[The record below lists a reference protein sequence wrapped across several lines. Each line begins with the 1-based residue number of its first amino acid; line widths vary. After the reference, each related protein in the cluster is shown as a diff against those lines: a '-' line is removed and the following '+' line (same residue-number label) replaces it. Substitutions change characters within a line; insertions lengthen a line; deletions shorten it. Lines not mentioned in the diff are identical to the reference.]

1 MFMSCKL
8 NVAYG
13 KLSVSSVIYFITR
26 NLLVEKDKQFVCV
39 CVCVCAHAC
48 THLCVRMYDG
58 ESHDSMTVIFL
69 ESNCSSSKS
78 FDLCA

>member
-1 MFMSCKL
+1 MSCKL

-39 CVCVCAHAC
+39 CVCVCARMHTFVCA
-48 THLCVRMYDG
+48 HVRWR
-58 ESHDSMTVIFL
+58 ES
-69 ESNCSSSKS
+69 
-78 FDLCA
+78 

>member
-1 MFMSCKL
+1 MSCKL

-13 KLSVSSVIYFITR
+13 KSSVSSVIYFITR
-26 NLLVEKDKQFVCV
+26 NLLVEKDKQCV
-39 CVCVCAHAC
+39 CVCV
-48 THLCVRMYDG
+48 YDG